1 MEPLYLTKITRQNIG
16 FHFFDFLLVLIE
28 KTRVDVIDEEDWRKH
43 WSISRKNYD
52 ILRDHCIKEAKK
64 TFKCNRTKAES
75 IFEWFYKEFGLRI
88 KN

>member
-1 MEPLYLTKITRQNIG
+1 MEPLYLNKVNRQNIG
-16 FHFFDFLLVLIE
+16 FHFFDFMLVLIG
-28 KTRVDVIDEEDWRKH
+28 KTRVDVIDDDDWKH
-43 WSISRKNYD
+43 NWHISRNNYD